1 MDIYDYYG
9 FLSRPQRVLFRQRI
23 IKEAEISIASFY
35 KKMSEKSFTKAE
47 TFLIRHIIN
56 TDRKSWAG

>member
-9 FLSRPQRVLFRQRI
+9 SLSRPQRVLFRQRI
-23 IKEAEISIASFY
+23 IKEAEISSSAFY

-47 TFLIRHIIN
+47 TFLIKHLIN

>member
-9 FLSRPQRVLFRQRI
+9 SLSRPQRVLFRQRL
-23 IKEAEISIASFY
+23 IKEADISISAFY
-35 KKMSEKSFTKAE
+35 KKLSDKSFTKAE
-47 TFLIRHIIN
+47 TFLIKHLIN